1 MAKIVLKRKKSD
13 KDTYLVRNVKSAYGE
28 LKYDDTL
35 LEEDQIV
42 EPVGKI
48 HEEALKQE
56 LILNEAHKQK
66 IEEEKRLAEEKA
78 KKEEEEK
85 RLAEEKAKKEE
96 EEKRLAEEKAKKEEE
111 KRLAEEKAK
120 KEEEEKRL
128 AEEKAKKEEEEKRL
142 AEEKAKKEE
151 EEKRLAE
158 EKAHMEELRRQ
169 QVSVAEVKEIIS
181 DETASILIEKEFDE
195 EKIFGNKK
203 GIINIDIISR
213 NFKAGDIVTVNT
225 LKDKKLIDKNI
236 CFVKVLARGVIDKP
250 LVVKAQDFSLDAV
263 KMIQLTG
270 GKVVL
275 LDKKKY

>member
-66 IEEEKRLAEEKA
+66 IEEEKRLVEEKAKKEEEEKRLAEEKA

-85 RLAEEKAKKEE
+85 RLVEEKAKKEE

-120 KEEEEKRL
+120 KEEEKRL
-128 AEEKAKKEEEEKRL
+128 V
-142 AEEKAKKEE
+142 EEKAKKEE

>member
-1 MAKIVLKRKKSD
+1 MKK
-13 KDTYLVRNVKSAYGE
+13 
-28 LKYDDTL
+28 
-35 LEEDQIV
+35 
-42 EPVGKI
+42 
-48 HEEALKQE
+48 KQ
-56 LILNEAHKQK
+56 
-66 IEEEKRLAEEKA
+66 
-78 KKEEEEK
+78 
-85 RLAEEKAKKEE
+85 
-96 EEKRLAEEKAKKEEE
+96 
-111 KRLAEEKAK
+111 
-120 KEEEEKRL
+120 
-128 AEEKAKKEEEEKRL
+128 
-142 AEEKAKKEE
+142 KKEE

-169 QVSVAEVKEIIS
+169 QVSAAEVKEIIS

>member
-66 IEEEKRLAEEKA
+66 IEEEKRLV
-78 KKEEEEK
+78 
-85 RLAEEKAKKEE
+85 
-96 EEKRLAEEKAKKEEE
+96 
-111 KRLAEEKAK
+111 
-120 KEEEEKRL
+120 
-128 AEEKAKKEEEEKRL
+128 
-142 AEEKAKKEE
+142 EEKAKKEE

-225 LKDKKLIDKNI
+225 
-236 CFVKVLARGVIDKP
+236 
-250 LVVKAQDFSLDAV
+250 
-263 KMIQLTG
+263 
-270 GKVVL
+270 
-275 LDKKKY
+275 

>member
-66 IEEEKRLAEEKA
+66 IEEEKRLV
-78 KKEEEEK
+78 
-85 RLAEEKAKKEE
+85 
-96 EEKRLAEEKAKKEEE
+96 EEKAKKEEE
-111 KRLAEEKAK
+111 KRLAEEKA
-120 KEEEEKRL
+120 
-128 AEEKAKKEEEEKRL
+128 
-142 AEEKAKKEE
+142 
-151 EEKRLAE
+151 
-158 EKAHMEELRRQ
+158 HMEELQRQ
-169 QVSVAEVKEIIS
+169 QVSAAEVKEIIS

>member
-78 KKEEEEK
+78 
-85 RLAEEKAKKEE
+85 
-96 EEKRLAEEKAKKEEE
+96 
-111 KRLAEEKAK
+111 
-120 KEEEEKRL
+120 
-128 AEEKAKKEEEEKRL
+128 
-142 AEEKAKKEE
+142 
-151 EEKRLAE
+151 
-158 EKAHMEELRRQ
+158 HMEELRRQ
-169 QVSVAEVKEIIS
+169 QVSAAEVKEIIS

>member
-66 IEEEKRLAEEKA
+66 IEEEKRLVEEKA

-111 KRLAEEKAK
+111 KRLAEEKA
-120 KEEEEKRL
+120 
-128 AEEKAKKEEEEKRL
+128 
-142 AEEKAKKEE
+142 
-151 EEKRLAE
+151 
-158 EKAHMEELRRQ
+158 HMEELQRQ
-169 QVSVAEVKEIIS
+169 QVSAAEVKEIIS

>member
-66 IEEEKRLAEEKA
+66 IEEEKRLVEEKA

-120 KEEEEKRL
+120 KEEEKRL
-128 AEEKAKKEEEEKRL
+128 V
-142 AEEKAKKEE
+142 EEKAKKEE

-169 QVSVAEVKEIIS
+169 QVSAAEVKEIIS

>member
-66 IEEEKRLAEEKA
+66 IEEEKRLVEEKA

-120 KEEEEKRL
+120 KEEEKRL
-128 AEEKAKKEEEEKRL
+128 AEEKAKKEEEKRL
-142 AEEKAKKEE
+142 VEEKAKKEE

-169 QVSVAEVKEIIS
+169 QVSAAEVKEIIS

>member
-66 IEEEKRLAEEKA
+66 IEEEKRLVEEKA

-85 RLAEEKAKKEE
+85 RLV
-96 EEKRLAEEKAKKEEE
+96 EEKAKKEEE
-111 KRLAEEKAK
+111 KRLVEEKAK
-120 KEEEEKRL
+120 KE
-128 AEEKAKKEEEEKRL
+128 
-142 AEEKAKKEE
+142 EE

>member
-66 IEEEKRLAEEKA
+66 IEEEKRLVEEKA

-85 RLAEEKAKKEE
+85 RLVEEKAKK
-96 EEKRLAEEKAKKEEE
+96 
-111 KRLAEEKAK
+111 
-120 KEEEEKRL
+120 
-128 AEEKAKKEEEEKRL
+128 
-142 AEEKAKKEE
+142 E

>member
-66 IEEEKRLAEEKA
+66 IEEEKRLVEEKA

-96 EEKRLAEEKAKKEEE
+96 EEKRLV
-111 KRLAEEKAK
+111 EEKAK

-128 AEEKAKKEEEEKRL
+128 AEEKAKKEEEKRL
-142 AEEKAKKEE
+142 VEEKAKKEE